1 MFTKDRVAGG
11 ALALFAVA
19 VVWESRKLPLGTLRQ
34 PGPSFFPLLLALLL
48 VIFGIVI
55 AATGGRAEGF
65 RSLRWKELP
74 HAFGILAAC
83 IFSALA
89 LERLGYRLTV
99 LLVLFFLLKVVEKK
113 GWTTT
118 ALFAFV
124 VSFGSF
130 YLFYTLLRVPL
141 PLGPWRI

>member
-48 VIFGIVI
+48 VIFGVVI

-83 IFSALA
+83 VFSALA

-99 LLVLFFLLKVVEKK
+99 LLVLFFLLKAVEKK
-113 GWTTT
+113 SWLLA
-118 ALFAFV
+118 ALFALV